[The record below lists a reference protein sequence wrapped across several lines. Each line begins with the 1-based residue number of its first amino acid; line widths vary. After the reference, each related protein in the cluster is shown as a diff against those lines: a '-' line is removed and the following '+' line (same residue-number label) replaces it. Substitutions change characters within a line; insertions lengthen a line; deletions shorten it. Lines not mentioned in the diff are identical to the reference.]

1 MDCFDYDKI
10 SPAVEYYEILQG
22 FIERW
27 EYETVDE
34 DKIGKY
40 FSAIS
45 NEVNLNNK
53 QYGWLVFRVSE
64 SNHRHIEGASLN
76 KMVLI

>member
-40 FSAIS
+40 FSAGRGFMEFYS
-45 NEVNLNNK
+45 KKNL
-53 QYGWLVFRVSE
+53 
-64 SNHRHIEGASLN
+64 
-76 KMVLI
+76 